1 MIELIMLLVKM
12 MWTHK
17 RTCRVGDGMSC
28 RVGVEAIA
36 TTHLRVP
43 SIEQQD
49 LCEPS
54 IIIY

>member
-1 MIELIMLLVKM
+1 MNLVGFCFCGRLIDANRIGCVFE
-12 MWTHK
+12 
-17 RTCRVGDGMSC
+17 RA
-28 RVGVEAIA
+28 VEAIT